1 MVLIGERFG
10 DQVAQMLGAAEQ
22 RTERIRRRVS
32 EKRKPQRRRWAW
44 APKIRRLGASTL
56 PYPDY
61 LLQRRQPRFDGR
73 AVDRLCVN
81 PDQRLGAARPQQH
94 PAAVLEVEL
103 EAVVGANA
111 LDAHA
116 GDLLRF
122 VLLERLENPLAV
134 RVIRLADKVD
144 VMPRVSVGSDAAL
157 EVGEDRGERFACLD
171 DHVGEQQAHQDS
183 VAFGNMTTD

>member
-10 DQVAQMLGAAEQ
+10 DQVAQMLGAAEH

-32 EKRKPQRRRWAW
+32 EKRKPQRTLGVPKPQAWGRW

-81 PDQRLGAARPQQH
+81 PDQRLGDARPHQH
-94 PAAVLEVEL
+94 PAALLGVKL

-134 RVIRLADKVD
+134 R
-144 VMPRVSVGSDAAL
+144 
-157 EVGEDRGERFACLD
+157 
-171 DHVGEQQAHQDS
+171 
-183 VAFGNMTTD
+183 